1 VADDEEDIDEEE
13 QDVEDEKDEIY
24 ERIKILIDS
33 LLKTGQRAL
42 EKQANDFPESGKG
55 GAKVLTAEEV
65 MDWHQST
72 DGREYDDDNNIRADD
87 GHHTQ
92 ETGFDDGIIEQA
104 SNESFTASEAEVEAM
119 TIPSDCSP
127 STPPP
132 IFITKPS

>member
-1 VADDEEDIDEEE
+1 MADDEEDIDEEE

-24 ERIKILIDS
+24 ERIKILIEN

-42 EKQANDFPESGKG
+42 EKQANDFPETGKG

-65 MDWHQST
+65 MDWHQGT
-72 DGREYDDDNNIRADD
+72 DGREHDHDNDDD
-87 GHHTQ
+87 HTH
-92 ETGFDDGIIEQA
+92 ETGFDDGIVEQA
-104 SNESFTASEAEVEAM
+104 ANKSFTASEAEVEAM
-119 TIPSDCSP
+119 TIPSDFSP

>member
-13 QDVEDEKDEIY
+13 QDVEGEKDEIY

-42 EKQANDFPESGKG
+42 EKQANNFPETGKG
-55 GAKVLTAEEV
+55 GAKVLTAEEI
-65 MDWHQST
+65 MDWHQGT
-72 DGREYDDDNNIRADD
+72 DGCEYDHDNDNHDDD
-87 GHHTQ
+87 TQ
-92 ETGFDDGIIEQA
+92 ETGFDDGMIEKA
-104 SNESFTASEAEVEAM
+104 ANESLTASEAEVEAM
-119 TIPSDCSP
+119 TVPSDFSP

>member
-1 VADDEEDIDEEE
+1 MADDEEDIDEEE

-24 ERIKILIDS
+24 ERIKILIEN

-42 EKQANDFPESGKG
+42 EKQANDFPETGKG

-65 MDWHQST
+65 MDWHQGT
-72 DGREYDDDNNIRADD
+72 DGREHDHDNDDD
-87 GHHTQ
+87 HTQ
-92 ETGFDDGIIEQA
+92 ETGFDDGIVEQA
-104 SNESFTASEAEVEAM
+104 ANKSLTASEAEVEAM
-119 TIPSDCSP
+119 TTPSDFSP